1 LPGPLAFEWNPRK
14 GALNLAKHKVSFEEA
29 VTAFGDPL
37 GQMIDD
43 PRHSVDEERFV
54 LLGRSDRRRLLVVM
68 FTEHGEAIRLISAR
82 RATPR
87 ERRRHEE
94 GES

>member
-1 LPGPLAFEWNPRK
+1 LPGPLAFAWNPRK
-14 GALNLAKHKVSFEEA
+14 AALNLAKHKVSFEEA

-43 PRHSVDEERFV
+43 PRHSADEERFV

>member
-1 LPGPLAFEWNPRK
+1 LPGPLAFEWSPRK
-14 GALNLAKHKVSFEEA
+14 AALNLAKHKVSFEEA

-43 PRHSVDEERFV
+43 PRHSADEERFV